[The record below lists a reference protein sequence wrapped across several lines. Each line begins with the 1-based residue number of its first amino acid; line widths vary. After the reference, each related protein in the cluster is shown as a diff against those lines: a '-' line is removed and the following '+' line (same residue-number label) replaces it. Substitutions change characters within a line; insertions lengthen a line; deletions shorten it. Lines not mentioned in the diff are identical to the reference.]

1 MKQIIKNN
9 LLILG
14 IIAGVILGGITGS
27 LYPEFG
33 TDLKIIGEIFLD
45 LLKMIV
51 LPLIIVSVTLSIM
64 KLGSPGRLGL
74 KTLIYYTVTTGIS
87 VFIGIVVVT
96 VIHPGEGT
104 SFITGNMPGVLSGK
118 EQMGVSDI
126 LETLVTPNIFKA
138 AADYQIL
145 PLIVVS
151 VLFGVAFGK
160 LGNDNELIIKIFH
173 ILDKAIMLVVHW
185 IIALTPVGIFALIA
199 SRLGEAGG
207 GSEVLNLVNQLG
219 KYVLS
224 VVIGLAIHAF
234 LVLPLILTVLGKRNP
249 LTYISSLG
257 QALLTA
263 LSTSSSSATLP
274 LTMTNVIEDAGV
286 SDRVGRF
293 VLPLGATINMDGT
306 ALYEAVAVIF
316 IAQSYGVTLG
326 VPELVII
333 FLTATL
339 AAVGAAGIPEAG
351 LVTMVLVLQAV
362 GLPLEGIGLILAIDW
377 LLDRFR
383 TTVNVWGDSVGAAVI
398 DQLEKKKE

>member
-1 MKQIIKNN
+1 MKEFIRRN
-9 LLILG
+9 LLISG
-14 IIAGVILGGITGS
+14 IIAGVILGGLTGS
-27 LYPEFG
+27 FRPELG
-33 TDLKIIGEIFLD
+33 ADLKIIGELFLD
-45 LLKMIV
+45 LLRMIV
-51 LPLIIVSVTLSIM
+51 LPLIVVSVTLSIM
-64 KLGSPGRLGL
+64 NIGNPGKLGL
-74 KTLIYYTVTTGIS
+74 KTIVYYTVTTGIS
-87 VFIGIVVVT
+87 VFIGIMVVT
-96 VIHPGEGT
+96 MIHPGEGT
-104 SFITGNMPGVLSGK
+104 SFITGSMPEVIKGK
-118 EQMGVSDI
+118 EQLGVTEI

-151 VLFGVAFGK
+151 ILFGIAFGK
-160 LGNDNELIIKIFH
+160 LGNENDLIVRIFRL
-173 ILDKAIMLVVHW
+173 LDKAIMMVVHW

-207 GSEVLNLVNQLG
+207 GGEVLRLVNQLG
-219 KYVLS
+219 KYVLC
-224 VVIGLAIHAF
+224 VVLGLAIHG
-234 LVLPLILTVLGKRNP
+234 LIVLPAILIIFGKRNP
-249 LTYISSLG
+249 FTYLSKLS

-274 LTMTNVIEDAGV
+274 LTMTNVIEDAKV

-316 IAQSYGVTLG
+316 IAQSYGIMLG
-326 VPELVII
+326 TPDLIII

-398 DQLEKKKE
+398 DQLEK

>member
-1 MKQIIKNN
+1 MKDFLQKNILII
-9 LLILG
+9 G
-14 IIAGVILGGITGS
+14 IITGVILGGITGS
-27 LYPEFG
+27 FWPEFG
-33 TDLKIIGEIFLD
+33 AGLKIVGNLFLD

-51 LPLIIVSVTLSIM
+51 LPLIVVSVTLSIM
-64 KLGSPGRLGL
+64 KIGNPGKLGL
-74 KTLIYYTVTTGIS
+74 KTVIYYTLTTAIS

-96 VIHPGEGT
+96 MIHPGEGT
-104 SFITGNMPGVLSGK
+104 SLITGTMPDVVSGK
-118 EQMGVSDI
+118 EQLGISDI
-126 LETLVTPNIFKA
+126 LGTLVTPNIFRA

-151 VLFGVAFGK
+151 ILFGVAFGK
-160 LGNDNELIIKIFH
+160 LGDENGLIVQIFT
-173 ILDKAIMLVVHW
+173 ILDKAIMMVVHW
-185 IIALTPVGIFALIA
+185 IIALTPLGIFALIA

-207 GSEVLNLVNQLG
+207 GAEVIKLVNQLG

-224 VVIGLAIHAF
+224 VVLGLAIHGF
-234 LVLPLILTVLGKRNP
+234 IILPAILFIFGRRNP
-249 LTYISSLG
+249 FTYASQVG
-257 QALLTA
+257 KALLTA

-274 LTMTNVIEDAGV
+274 LTMTNVIEDAKV
-286 SDRVGRF
+286 TDRVGRF

-316 IAQSYGVTLG
+316 IAQSYGLALG
-326 VPELVII
+326 TPELII
-333 FLTATL
+333 VFLTATL

-398 DQLEKKKE
+398 DQLEN